1 MPVVWPPANMKRH
14 TGVGAVPPLLVSVQK
29 EVADIQLR
37 GDDSG
42 CIVARVQGEMAEDD
56 DMFGLYQNISTT
68 SEGRYLSPVQ
78 VNPPAKAK

>member
-29 EVADIQLR
+29 EVADIPLR

-42 CIVARVQGEMAEDD
+42 CIVARVQGDTDEVSATS
-56 DMFGLYQNISTT
+56 GSYQKISTT
-68 SEGRYLSPVQ
+68 SEGR
-78 VNPPAKAK
+78 